1 LQHFFRY
8 LFQAGR
14 ITTNLALSIPSVA
27 QRYGTRLP
35 RHQMPR
41 RVPFQHG
48 YLLSDGEDFEGG
60 IASTAQED
68 SMTRRKEG
76 MMLGARIHPY

>member
-1 LQHFFRY
+1 
-8 LFQAGR
+8 
-14 ITTNLALSIPSVA
+14 
-27 QRYGTRLP
+27 
-35 RHQMPR
+35 MPR